1 MDNLTQILTEALVN
15 ANKNGSKINLDDV
28 IKEVIRTEV
37 EKTVNEILGHELT
50 AFLGYEKSEQGA
62 SKECGN
68 SGMDFI
74 HVD

>member
-50 AFLGYEKSEQGA
+50 AFLGYEK
-62 SKECGN
+62 K
-68 SGMDFI
+68 
-74 HVD
+74 

>member
-50 AFLGYEKSEQGA
+50 AFLGYEKV
-62 SKECGN
+62 SKVHQKN
-68 SGMDFI
+68 VAIRGMDFI